1 MAAEGLDFM
10 GGEDLDPGLR
20 EAPSARW
27 ALSDA
32 IVRRLRNRQ
41 GVLTDFPQY
50 GCDLTS
56 IVGTTVSDTL
66 IRQRVIS
73 QCLAEEEVESATCT
87 VERSG
92 GSVTVSVEVEDG
104 EGPFE
109 LTINVSDLG
118 VDAVYPQG

>member
-1 MAAEGLDFM
+1 MAAEGSDFM
-10 GGEDLDPGLR
+10 GAADIDPALR

-32 IVRRLRNRQ
+32 IVRRLSNRQ
-41 GVLTDFPQY
+41 GVLPEFSQY
-50 GCDLTS
+50 GYDVTS
-56 IVGTTVSDTL
+56 IVGSAVSDTL

-92 GSVTVSVEVEDG
+92 GMVTIHVEIEDG
-104 EGPFE
+104 DGPFE
-109 LTINVSDLG
+109 LTINVSDLA
-118 VDAVYPQG
+118 VSAVYPQG